1 MAGTGR
7 SVGLSRVLR
16 LMVRLEGCRYAPS
29 LELLAT
35 EFGVCQR
42 TIRRDLQLLETAGI
56 ETPRWRLN
64 QTTGD
69 WEEGAGA

>member
-1 MAGTGR
+1 MAQR
-7 SVGLSRVLR
+7 NIGLNRVLR

-29 LELLAT
+29 LDVLAK

-42 TIRRDLQLLETAGI
+42 TIRRDLVLLETAGI

-64 QTTGD
+64 KTTGD
-69 WEEGAGA
+69 WLEGTA